1 MALWSTFIFRVQTVV
16 SLLLPNTFLS
26 IEVQYRLSVSNVTS
40 SRSRSAITETQ
51 QERVAEQEFTSLR
64 ETLRHKEKEIESVLK
79 DLRRQQADGYR

>member
-1 MALWSTFIFRVQTVV
+1 MQTVV
-16 SLLLPNTFLS
+16 SVLLPTTFLS